1 MDTRVTPGWSF
12 SCGAGGGGGS
22 ARGGRWTRMV
32 TKNFQNG
39 EVFFPRAKDE
49 KAVTRSGSHDAE
61 GGWERIMTNKK

>member
-1 MDTRVTPGWSF
+1 
-12 SCGAGGGGGS
+12 
-22 ARGGRWTRMV
+22 MV